1 MSIYPPK
8 DIRPGQA
15 AGPDLQFWNLCSLH
29 HHKAPF
35 SWHTQGSVG
44 ELSVKLCDPLSPRP
58 EYQGDY
64 LRHLLRFYFFLRWWS
79 MKRSYP
85 CVQENNEPLFPP
97 TYPGWLSQACR
108 RCVPHCSPTRSWLL
122 LSLSPS
128 TEDGAGARG
137 LLGYSL
143 RSWSDSQKLSHPA
156 TPWFLSTCSACS
168 TTVCFLQLQH
178 VLPAERAYSFHHSLR
193 SAPSPVTLLAL
204 SLTYLRLA
212 HS

>member
-44 ELSVKLCDPLSPRP
+44 ELSVKLCDLLSPRP

-85 CVQENNEPLFPP
+85 CVQENNEPCSHLHALAGSHKHAGDVCHTVAPP
-97 TYPGWLSQACR
+97 
-108 RCVPHCSPTRSWLL
+108 
-122 LSLSPS
+122 
-128 TEDGAGARG
+128 GAGC
-137 LLGYSL
+137 S
-143 RSWSDSQKLSHPA
+143 
-156 TPWFLSTCSACS
+156 SACHPPQRMGLGQEGCWVTAYVLGLIRRNS
-168 TTVCFLQLQH
+168 ATQQL
-178 VLPAERAYSFHHSLR
+178 PGS
-193 SAPSPVTLLAL
+193 
-204 SLTYLRLA
+204 
-212 HS
+212 